1 MSAASASSVMI
12 LRAPNTMAPLEAGGS
27 RLEARRRL
35 EPRALS
41 LEQERPAVIL
51 IGALKRLRIA
61 DCELRIVEERT
72 IRNPKSE
79 IRNSTNR
86 KVK

>member
-61 DCELRIVEERT
+61 NCGLRIEEQT

-79 IRNSTNR
+79 IRNSTSR
-86 KVK
+86 KVR